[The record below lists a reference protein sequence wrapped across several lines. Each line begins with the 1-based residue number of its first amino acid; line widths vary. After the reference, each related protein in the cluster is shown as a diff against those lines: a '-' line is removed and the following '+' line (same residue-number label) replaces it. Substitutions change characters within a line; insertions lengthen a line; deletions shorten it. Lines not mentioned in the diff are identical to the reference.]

1 MVRKNM
7 TSLRNPRGG
16 REKGTVIPDNE
27 GNAWEGLKIKSRRTR
42 TKGGK
47 AAETDKESE

>member
-1 MVRKNM
+1 MAGRNM

-16 REKGTVIPDNE
+16 REEGAVIPDNE
-27 GNAWEGLKIKSRRTR
+27 GNTREGLKIKSRRAR
-42 TKGGK
+42 RKGGK